1 MYAQGRQSNALCD
14 RCNQCFLLSE
24 LRTEWQGLKT
34 CPFCYEPKHPQLE
47 PRRNVSDAIAL
58 QEPRPQPK
66 EPLDVFVGAP
76 GNSVFSATGMV
87 PDAQNDL
94 VLAQCML
101 NSVTVV
107 IT

>member
-1 MYAQGRQSNALCD
+1 MYAQGKRSLALCD
-14 RCNQCFLLSE
+14 RCNQRFFLSE
-24 LRTEWQGLKT
+24 LIKEWQGLKT

-66 EPLDVFVGAP
+66 EPVSVFVGGP
-76 GNSVFSATGMV
+76 GNSVFASVGMF
-87 PDAQNDL
+87 PDPQKNI

-101 NSVTVV
+101 NSVRVV

>member
-1 MYAQGRQSNALCD
+1 MYAQGKRSLALCD
-14 RCNQCFLLSE
+14 RCNQRFFLSD
-24 LRTEWQGLKT
+24 LRKEWQGLKT
-34 CPFCYEPKHPQLE
+34 CPCCYEAKHPQLE

-94 VLAQCML
+94 VLAQCVL

>member
-1 MYAQGRQSNALCD
+1 MYAQGRRSLALCD
-14 RCNQCFLLSE
+14 RCNQRFFLSE
-24 LRTEWQGLKT
+24 LRKEWQGLKT

-66 EPLDVFVGAP
+66 EPLDVYVGGP
-76 GNSVFSATGMV
+76 GKSMFASVGMF
-87 PDAQNDL
+87 PGREKEL

>member
-1 MYAQGRQSNALCD
+1 MAGLTQAMVTSFKVQ
-14 RCNQCFLLSE
+14 LLTGSHNF
-24 LRTEWQGLKT
+24 T
-34 CPFCYEPKHPQLE
+34 
-47 PRRNVSDAIAL
+47 
-58 QEPRPQPK
+58 
-66 EPLDVFVGAP
+66 LDVFVGAP